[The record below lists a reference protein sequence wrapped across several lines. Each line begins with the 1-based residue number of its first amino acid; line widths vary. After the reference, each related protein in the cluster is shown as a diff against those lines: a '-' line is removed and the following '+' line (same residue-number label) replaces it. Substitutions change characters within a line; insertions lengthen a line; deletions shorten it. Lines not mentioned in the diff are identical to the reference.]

1 MWAELE
7 QRLVVIKAD
16 KTLCAICGKKCPDP
30 LKMRAHAF
38 RRHRE
43 AFSANLRESGDKFGA
58 EPPSWCLRCE
68 ECAIFTG
75 SALKQDVH
83 AQTERHKLQRQINL
97 MRTIDNPAMNAQSL
111 VNQQQLPHVPNSSSV
126 AEYPVSDFLEP
137 LIDGDEGTV
146 DFALQAM
153 IPEANVLHAQHYSQ
167 EQSVSSLSSPCAAPS
182 YGRCLNRCYSCF
194 REVTITSF

>member
-1 MWAELE
+1 MMWAELE

-16 KTLCAICGKKCPDP
+16 KTLCAICGKKYPDP
-30 LKMRAHAF
+30 AKMRAHAF

-58 EPPSWCLRCE
+58 EPPSWCIRCD

-97 MRTIDNPAMNAQSL
+97 MRTIDDPAMNAQSL

-137 LIDGDEGTV
+137 LIDGDEGAV

-153 IPEANVLHAQHYSQ
+153 IPETNVLHAQHYSQ
-167 EQSVSSLSSPCAAPS
+167 EQSVVLAKLFMCRPVL
-182 YGRCLNRCYSCF
+182 R
-194 REVTITSF
+194 

>member
-1 MWAELE
+1 MREKIS
-7 QRLVVIKAD
+7 R
-16 KTLCAICGKKCPDP
+16 PY
-30 LKMRAHAF
+30 KMRAHAF
-38 RRHRE
+38 RRHSRRTCVRVE
-43 AFSANLRESGDKFGA
+43 IHSEPYLRHGAFAARNAQYS
-58 EPPSWCLRCE
+58 
-68 ECAIFTG
+68 G
-75 SALKQDVH
+75 SALALDVH
-83 AQTERHKLQRQINL
+83 AQTERHQLQRQINRL
-97 MRTIDNPAMNAQSL
+97 RTIDIPAMNAQSL

-126 AEYPVSDFLEP
+126 AESPVSDFLEP
-137 LIDGDEGTV
+137 LVDGDEGPV